1 MRRARQRNS
10 PAKGIENILSL
21 TLSIIALAISAV
33 AAYYAYQQVAV
44 AKDTAQRQLRPYVFI
59 RGGGVMLNETASSV
73 QAFIQV
79 QNYGQTPVCVPKIR
93 LGVDAGNGRGKLAA

>member
-1 MRRARQRNS
+1 MRRARQPNS
-10 PAKGIENILSL
+10 PDKGIENILSL

-59 RGGGVMLNETASSV
+59 RGGGVMLV